1 MRFGVGP
8 CETVTARKK
17 GGHKPKPLLYVQNPK
32 TQKWVRDVNEILQHM
47 LKVHPGFHWSSF
59 EIAELSEH
67 GKTLDDASGEA
78 LTIVMDRDQS
88 MSRRP
93 DMNVKKGAVPTLDV
107 GGASFGHARSLP
119 HVMKDPRRRRR
130 IVIRVFSI

>member
-17 GGHKPKPLLYVQNPK
+17 GGSKPKPLLYVQNPK
-32 TQKWVRDVNEILQHM
+32 TQKWVRDVNEILQDM
-47 LKVHPGFHWSSF
+47 LKDHPGFHWTSF

-67 GKTLDDASGEA
+67 GKTLEDASGEV

-107 GGASFGHARSLP
+107 GCVSFGHARS
-119 HVMKDPRRRRR
+119 
-130 IVIRVFSI
+130 